1 MKVAVGEGLSTACG
15 VNRQHIM
22 IFLGLQDAYGQ
33 KKRRGPYRLSGLF
46 YAAQEAEVAPSVYG
60 SKLELGWPDSSLT
73 RG

>member
-33 KKRRGPYRLSGLF
+33 KKKPRTIQAQRLILRCTGGRSGSFCLW
-46 YAAQEAEVAPSVYG
+46 QQ
-60 SKLELGWPDSSLT
+60 T
-73 RG
+73 